1 MPPHRPIHIAL
12 TFNDKYWALAYT
24 VMRSICLS
32 TRLRRELVFHLCHS
46 ALTPEH
52 LETLEAIP
60 TEFGA
65 TIRHYDPAAHP
76 AFAELTATLPYNDR
90 FPAIVYAR
98 LLLDKIL
105 PADIERVLYLDCD
118 TLVRRPIEELY
129 DRDMAGMPIAAIADP
144 FHDGIKL
151 GRDIRTKQSPFDS
164 ADPYFNSGV
173 LLIDLKAFAAAEIP
187 SRLAEFAKTGILAQ
201 LYFDQDMLNLIFAGR
216 WLELPWYFNLMNPRP
231 SHETLGPAIVH
242 YTGHRRPWQLFS
254 GTAFSRT
261 YRHVMTNDV
270 FYKQWRE
277 RRLAPFARFLKP
289 RAN

>member
-32 TRLRRELVFHLCHS
+32 TRLRRDVVFHLCHS

-52 LETLEAIP
+52 LQTLEAIP

-76 AFAELTATLPYNDR
+76 AFAELIASLPYNDR

-98 LLLDKIL
+98 MLLDKLL
-105 PADIERVLYLDCD
+105 PPNIERVIYLDCD

-129 DRDMAGMPIAAIADP
+129 DRDMGGMPIAAIADP

-164 ADPYFNSGV
+164 AEPYFNSGV
-173 LLIDLKAFAAAEIP
+173 LLIDRKGFAEANIP
-187 SRLAEFAKTGILAQ
+187 ARIAEFAKTGILAQ

-289 RAN
+289 RAK